1 MAQSPTISIPKK
13 STDEVDWTTPIK
25 AIIRASYGEN
35 PENYAAECAALQRC
49 RQDAVRGAGSDLTAA
64 SLLTKYFGQLE
75 LLELRFS
82 EIRVSFPWRDAF
94 TSKLTTQTSLA
105 FEKASII
112 YQIAA
117 FHSSIASAQNR
128 SSPEGLKRAY
138 YYFRTCAGMLGYIND
153 NFLHAPSTDLSRE
166 VVKFLVGIMMA
177 QANECFYETC
187 IDQRKAVGL
196 VSKVAANAAYLYSNL
211 CEEVKEFMGK
221 GIFDR
226 NWVTVLQIKSRYFTS
241 VMQYQR
247 SLADT
252 AAGKHGEALSRMAVA
267 ESNAKEAH
275 RLASSFSPYF
285 VSTSSTTLPADSG
298 TSILELTKNHLAIC
312 TEKHTQGQKD
322 NDLIYNAVVPAE
334 ATLPV
339 VDKISAVTPIP
350 IQEVYGTPE
359 VQKTIGPDLFGRLI
373 PLSVHEGA
381 SVYSE
386 EKAKLVRKEVEKSE
400 MADGEVKAALESLGV
415 KEGVVRFK
423 EIAEGVVDE
432 NVPSVVVGWQEEIR
446 RREASKDGANAV
458 ERLLKDLETL
468 KVGVQTKLNTI
479 QESMDMEARQCEMER
494 VKYAHKWTMD
504 PSSGLNK
511 DLRRDWKEMKSS
523 LDAAAPSDQQ
533 VFTLW
538 SGIRE
543 DVAIL
548 MDKKRLEATYAS
560 AVHGTG
566 GSLLDVSDT
575 DTDDAER
582 EKMGKLVGEIEER
595 LGRLNKIARERNEIL
610 KDLKERIQNDDV
622 SHLLL
627 LNRRTAGPQP
637 NGSGSSNVE
646 ATIFANELEK
656 FRPYQSRIASTIH
669 AQTST
674 INEIGGLWKSLK
686 NLGGGGKGKGNS
698 KKNWEEREKRVKEV
712 VRRMAAAREGYLEVT
727 DGVMKGLQ
735 FYKDLTKLTNG
746 LNDRVETFVS
756 SRIKQRE
763 ALAGKLAVEARL
775 EGAAS
780 PPTTLPSH
788 QSSGSIS
795 GSAPIV
801 PPPPPRP
808 LESAF
813 SSMSLGG
820 SGGAQS
826 GPSVSS
832 PTGMGMPPPMNLASP
847 HTTGSL
853 PPPQISGYSSISPQP
868 YSHQPQQ
875 QQHQPQQLPP
885 PPPLQQ
891 YQSQYST
898 SPPQQQQQPQQQYPY
913 QSPYSSPPQQQQ
925 PQQQQQYNPQQQLP
939 PPPPQRQQTDP
950 YAGMF
955 GSMGLSSQFS
965 LGGSGTAAPSHT
977 PANSLSTPPVQSPVP
992 SSSSSSPFGH
1002 PTGTP
1007 GAVSTSAWTT
1017 PGPPPSFTQPPQP
1030 QQQQQ
1035 YTQSM
1040 SPPPS
1045 NPYGMGGGTPVGGPQ
1060 HHLYQ
1065 GYQPS
1070 PSFTPQQQ
1078 PQPQPSSP
1086 YGQPQVAQPMG
1097 GGYGYGG
1104 PGPLPQQAQQPQQ
1117 QQQQQQQQIGLYGLP
1132 PPPSQPASSYQYR

>member
-1 MAQSPTISIPKK
+1 
-13 STDEVDWTTPIK
+13 
-25 AIIRASYGEN
+25 
-35 PENYAAECAALQRC
+35 
-49 RQDAVRGAGSDLTAA
+49 
-64 SLLTKYFGQLE
+64 
-75 LLELRFS
+75 
-82 EIRVSFPWRDAF
+82 
-94 TSKLTTQTSLA
+94 
-105 FEKASII
+105 
-112 YQIAA
+112 
-117 FHSSIASAQNR
+117 
-128 SSPEGLKRAY
+128 
-138 YYFRTCAGMLGYIND
+138 
-153 NFLHAPSTDLSRE
+153 
-166 VVKFLVGIMMA
+166 
-177 QANECFYETC
+177 
-187 IDQRKAVGL
+187 
-196 VSKVAANAAYLYSNL
+196 
-211 CEEVKEFMGK
+211 
-221 GIFDR
+221 
-226 NWVTVLQIKSRYFTS
+226 
-241 VMQYQR
+241 
-247 SLADT
+247 
-252 AAGKHGEALSRMAVA
+252 
-267 ESNAKEAH
+267 
-275 RLASSFSPYF
+275 
-285 VSTSSTTLPADSG
+285 
-298 TSILELTKNHLAIC
+298 
-312 TEKHTQGQKD
+312 D
-322 NDLIYNAVVPAE
+322 NDLIYNAVIPAE

-339 VDKISAVTPIP
+339 VDKISAVTSIP

-359 VQKTIGPDLFGRLI
+359 VQKTIGPDLFARLI

-400 MADGEVKAALESLGV
+400 MADGEVKAALASLGV

-432 NVPSVVVGWQEEIR
+432 NVPSVVLGWQEEIK
-446 RREASKDGANAV
+446 RRETSKDGANAV
-458 ERLLKDLETL
+458 ERLLKNLETL
-468 KVGVQTKLNTI
+468 KAGVQTKLGTI
-479 QESMDMEARQCEMER
+479 QESMAMEERQCEMER
-494 VKYAHKWTMD
+494 VKYAHKWTME
-504 PSSGLNK
+504 PSGGLNK
-511 DLRRDWKEMKSS
+511 DLRRDWKEMKGS
-523 LDAAAPSDQQ
+523 LEAAAPSDQQ

-538 SGIRE
+538 SGIKE

-548 MDKKRLEATYAS
+548 TDTKRLEATYAN

-566 GSLLDVSDT
+566 GSLLDVSDA

-627 LNRRTAGPQP
+627 LNRRTPGAQP
-637 NGSGSSNVE
+637 NNGGPSNVE

-756 SRIKQRE
+756 SRTKQRE

-795 GSAPIV
+795 GPPI
-801 PPPPPRP
+801 PPPRP

-820 SGGAQS
+820 SGGGQS
-826 GPSVSS
+826 GPS
-832 PTGMGMPPPMNLASP
+832 PTSNVTLFSA
-847 HTTGSL
+847 
-853 PPPQISGYSSISPQP
+853 
-868 YSHQPQQ
+868 
-875 QQHQPQQLPP
+875 
-885 PPPLQQ
+885 
-891 YQSQYST
+891 
-898 SPPQQQQQPQQQYPY
+898 QQQQP
-913 QSPYSSPPQQQQ
+913 
-925 PQQQQQYNPQQQLP
+925 QYNPQQQLP
-939 PPPPQRQQTDP
+939 PPPPQRQPTDP

-965 LGGSGTAAPSHT
+965 MGGNSTAAPLPHST
-977 PANSLSTPPVQSPVP
+977 NSIGTPPV
-992 SSSSSSPFGH
+992 SSSSSSPPFGH
-1002 PTGTP
+1002 ATGTP

-1017 PGPPPSFTQPPQP
+1017 PGPPPSFTQP

-1035 YTQSM
+1035 YSQSM

-1045 NPYGMGGGTPVGGPQ
+1045 NPYGTPVGGPQ

-1078 PQPQPSSP
+1078 PQPSSP
-1086 YGQPQVAQPMG
+1086 YGQPQVTQPMG

-1104 PGPLPQQAQQPQQ
+1104 APTCYLISVSSMMTVMMKDVASECDERTRRIEV
-1117 QQQQQQQQIGLYGLP
+1117 IGGEI
-1132 PPPSQPASSYQYR
+1132 SMG